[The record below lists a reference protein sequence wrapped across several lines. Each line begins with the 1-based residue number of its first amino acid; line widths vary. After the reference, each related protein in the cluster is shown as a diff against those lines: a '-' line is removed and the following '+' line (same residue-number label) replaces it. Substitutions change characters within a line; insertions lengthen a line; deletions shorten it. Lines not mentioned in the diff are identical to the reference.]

1 MDATHQFPTAI
12 LIRKLESIFTLT
24 DDERQALRSL
34 PMQIV
39 AIKENQDIV
48 SQGDSPSRSCLI
60 LSGFTCTYKMTGDG
74 KRQIHNFHI
83 PGDIPDLQSL
93 HLKVLDNS
101 LGTLTPC
108 SVGFITHEVLDK
120 LCERHYRIAKAFW
133 RETLI
138 DGAIFREWMTSIGQR
153 EAYSRIAHLLCE
165 MMVRLRAVGL
175 VNGYSCNWPITQAEV
190 GDALGIVTVH
200 VNRVLQEMRADGL
213 IELSG
218 DRLNIPD
225 WETLRRVGDFDPAYL
240 HLRRDL
246 AAA

>member
-60 LSGFTCTYKMTGDG
+60 LSGFTCIYKMSGDG

-83 PGDIPDLQSL
+83 PGDVPDLQSL

-108 SVGFITHEVLDK
+108 SVG
-120 LCERHYRIAKAFW
+120 
-133 RETLI
+133 
-138 DGAIFREWMTSIGQR
+138 
-153 EAYSRIAHLLCE
+153 
-165 MMVRLRAVGL
+165 
-175 VNGYSCNWPITQAEV
+175 
-190 GDALGIVTVH
+190 VH
-200 VNRVLQEMRADGL
+200 H
-213 IELSG
+213 
-218 DRLNIPD
+218 P
-225 WETLRRVGDFDPAYL
+225 
-240 HLRRDL
+240 
-246 AAA
+246 